1 MVNKGVVFVAGH
13 LCSSSSIPASDVYHE
28 ENILQIS
35 PGSTTPQLTER
46 GLGNVFRICGRDDQQ
61 GVVAGRFIARRY
73 ADRRV
78 AIVHDKSAYG
88 KGLADVVIET
98 MNRAGLQE
106 VLHEAI
112 TAGEKDYSALVSK
125 MKAQQVEAV
134 YFGGYQNEAGLIVR
148 QMHAQGLDA
157 RMISADSLM
166 SSKQYRDITGDAGE
180 GTVITFS
187 VDPRKN
193 PDAAD
198 VVAEYRAQGIEPE
211 AFTLYTY
218 AAFQVWAQ
226 AAERA
231 GSVETDKVAARLRSD
246 RFATVLGELTFDAKG
261 DIEAPLYVLY
271 ELKDGKYDYF

>member
-1 MVNKGVVFVAGH
+1 M
-13 LCSSSSIPASDVYHE
+13 
-28 ENILQIS
+28 QIS
-35 PGSTTPQLTER
+35 PSSTAPQLTER
-46 GLGNVFRICGRDDQQ
+46 GLGNVFRVCGRDDQQ

-148 QMHAQGLDA
+148 QMRAQGLDA
-157 RMISADSLM
+157 RMISGDGLI
-166 SSKQYRDITGDAGE
+166 SKQYRDITGDAGE

-231 GSVETDKVAARLRSD
+231 GSVETNKVAARLRSD

-271 ELKDGKYDYF
+271 ELKDGKYDYFKE